1 MKIFPRRTFLFVV
14 LLIASAGRADAQG
27 LQGLLD
33 FLSTLDFQGIF
44 NFLCPFVNPFFE
56 GLGFSLCGDGGGT
69 DDDGGTDDG
78 TDDGGPAP
86 VPAPTKKKITSEVAA
101 PVAPPAAAP

>member
-1 MKIFPRRTFLFVV
+1 MKIFPRRMFLLVV

-33 FLSTLDFQGIF
+33 FLSNLDFQGIF
-44 NFLCPFVNPFFE
+44 SLLCPFVNPFFE
-56 GLGFSLCGDGGGT
+56 GLGFSICGDGGGT
-69 DDDGGTDDG
+69 DDDGTDDG
-78 TDDGGPAP
+78 TDDSGPAP
-86 VPAPTKKKITSEVAA
+86 APAPTKKKITSEVAA

>member
-1 MKIFPRRTFLFVV
+1 MKIFPRRMFLFVV

-33 FLSTLDFQGIF
+33 FLSTIDFQGIF
-44 NFLCPFVNPFFE
+44 NILCPFVNPFFE
-56 GLGFSLCGDGGGT
+56 GLGFSICGDGGGT
-69 DDDGGTDDG
+69 DDDG